1 MDQDARRGR
10 LEAAHIWADLVSK
23 VLGGVAIL
31 VAAWWTYTNFTVER
45 THDPTMLV
53 TVTPTTHPL
62 RDDHVLLNVDIF
74 LQNIGRVAIK
84 PRFPSSAAPDD
95 AGLEISIVEI
105 EPLPRGSSAGPPG
118 SVSENDM
125 RWFDWTAGSGDPRSL
140 VYKRNLLAT
149 NEDFRTGRYQL
160 NPGVRYREPF
170 ACIVERDRLYAI
182 RARFW
187 TDEGA
192 IADLVYVDTFSVDGD
207 GGTKA
212 GPEPA
217 ARLGDPAAPGRS
229 GS

>member
-1 MDQDARRGR
+1 MDQDTRQGR

-53 TVTPTTHPL
+53 TVTPTAHPL
-62 RDDHVLLNVDIF
+62 RDGHVLLNVDIF

-84 PRFPSSAAPDD
+84 PRFPSPEEPED

-105 EPLPRGSSAGPPG
+105 EPLQHGTSAGTARTSAG
-118 SVSENDM
+118 DDV
-125 RWFDWTAGSGDPRSL
+125 RWFDWTAGAGDPRSL

-149 NEDFRTGRYQL
+149 NDDFRNGRYQL

-192 IADLVYVDTFSVDGD
+192 IADLVYVDTFSVGE
-207 GGTKA
+207 A
-212 GPEPA
+212 PA
-217 ARLGDPAAPGRS
+217 ADAGRDPAAVGRDAAGTART

>member
-1 MDQDARRGR
+1 MDQETRHGR

-53 TVTPTTHPL
+53 TVTPTAHPL
-62 RDDHVLLNVDIF
+62 RDGHVLLNVDIF

-84 PRFPSSAAPDD
+84 PRFPSAEVSAD

-105 EPLPRGSSAGPPG
+105 EPLQDGTAAGTARPAAG
-118 SVSENDM
+118 DDV

-140 VYKRNLLAT
+140 VFKRNLLAT
-149 NEDFRTGRYQL
+149 NDDFRTGRYQL

-192 IADLVYVDTFSVDGD
+192 IADLVYVDTFSVGDVPAANAD
-207 GGTKA
+207 GGATA
-212 GPEPA
+212 VGTNPA
-217 ARLGDPAAPGRS
+217 TRT